1 MTIKTF
7 YIFLGLLFFPLSL
20 KAADQEQQYKGVSFV
35 CTGVGES
42 KEDPKWKVYP
52 LKLMF
57 TGSGRAYVS
66 EVKAEIKDASG
77 QTVLK
82 TECDGPWL
90 LVKLKP
96 GKYQIQA
103 SADGGGTKTSSVTV
117 PEVGQ
122 NELVMRFSSIP
133 QGKGNDL

>member
-1 MTIKTF
+1 MTLKK
-7 YIFLGLLFFPLSL
+7 IFLGSGLCLFAFLTPLR
-20 KAADQEQQYKGVSFV
+20 AADQEQQYKGVAYV

-57 TGSGRAYVS
+57 AGSGRAYVS
-66 EVKAEIKDASG
+66 EVKAEIKDSSG
-77 QTVLK
+77 QIMLK

-96 GKYQIQA
+96 GKYQVQA
-103 SADGGGTKTSSVTV
+103 SAEGGGTIEDK
-117 PEVGQ
+117 E
-122 NELVMRFSSIP
+122 
-133 QGKGNDL
+133 